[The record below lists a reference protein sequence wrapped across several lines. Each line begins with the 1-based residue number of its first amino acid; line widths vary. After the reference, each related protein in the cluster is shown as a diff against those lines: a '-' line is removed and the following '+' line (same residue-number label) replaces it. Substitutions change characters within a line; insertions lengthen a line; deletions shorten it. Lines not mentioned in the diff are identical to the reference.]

1 MIFLKG
7 NGLVIAKKE
16 IEEADRYITVFM
28 EDFGKVSTLIKGI
41 RKSKRRD
48 KMAVDLISLTN
59 FTFYQKGNSII
70 TSDFSGIENYEK
82 IKADYDKLNIVLY
95 LLYFINNILI
105 ENNRNRK
112 LYNLLLKSLNSL
124 NKDNE
129 LRKDLL
135 LVVYFLYEVLKEE
148 GLIPEVEDISLFF
161 MEQNQKKIS
170 LAEQKILIKLYT
182 NDIKEIIDNENYRI
196 EDIKKVIVIL
206 ETFINSNLS
215 LNLDARKFLWGELLW

>member
-48 KMAVDLISLTN
+48 KVAVDLISLTN

-182 NDIKEIIDNENYRI
+182 NNIKEIIDNENYRI